1 MERKTLPKRTFILWQ
16 LRSLVIGICCVFL
29 CLFFSKQLNFL
40 SSVALVISVVT
51 LIMIVWYVPT
61 FFKSYEILL
70 KGEAIVINYGVFI
83 KVSHIMPYSRLI
95 YAQSFAT
102 PLARILK
109 LSTLT
114 LKATRGWIIIPEIES
129 VAAKE
134 VIDLLSREV
143 KNDQD
148 L

>member
-29 CLFFSKQLNFL
+29 CLFFSEQLKFL
-40 SSVALVISVVT
+40 SSVALIISIVT
-51 LIMIVWYVPT
+51 LIMIVWYVPA

-70 KGEAIVINYGVFI
+70 KGEAVVINYGVFI

-102 PLARILK
+102 PLARMLK

-129 VAAKE
+129 SAAKE
-134 VIDLLSREV
+134 VIDSLSREV